1 MKYSY
6 INRLVVRRRFDS
18 ERLRGFNNRLTN
30 KKDNGDFRVN
40 IATEN
45 LFLLMLQEVK
55 VSFLGVIYKNKIK
68 FIEAFHKSICIID

>member
-1 MKYSY
+1 MVM
-6 INRLVVRRRFDS
+6 VVRRMFDS

-45 LFLLMLQEVK
+45 LSLLMHIV
-55 VSFLGVIYKNKIK
+55 FM
-68 FIEAFHKSICIID
+68 

>member
-1 MKYSY
+1 M
-6 INRLVVRRRFDS
+6 VVRRMFDS

-55 VSFLGVIYKNKIK
+55 GEFFRGHLQKQN
-68 FIEAFHKSICIID
+68 